1 MRRSRNSV
9 PPSKNGN
16 VLSLESLVFLL
27 GNMANTRDI
36 RIRIKGVKNTR
47 QITRAM
53 QMVATSKM
61 KKAQEAAKSGRPYA
75 LLLADI
81 IVSIADEFEE
91 VTQSYYVER
100 PIKHRGI
107 LVIGTDKGLCG
118 ALNSNLFR
126 ELNEVDSSAKFV
138 SVGKRATQY
147 LSRTRKDLLADFSL
161 PDKPTFSEIRKIVE
175 FLLNSYD
182 EGRIDTIEVLFTSF
196 INTLRQEPELIRL
209 FPLNDL
215 DSMTNKLHERF
226 GQPDHV
232 APKDTR
238 EILFEDR
245 DAVLS
250 EIASLYL
257 KQEVFQLVLEAQASE
272 HSARMV
278 AMKTATDNAGN
289 LIDDL
294 TLQYN
299 RARQAAITQ
308 EILEISAASFSE

>member
-1 MRRSRNSV
+1 
-9 PPSKNGN
+9 
-16 VLSLESLVFLL
+16 
-27 GNMANTRDI
+27 MANTRDI

-232 APKDTR
+232 APKATR

>member
-1 MRRSRNSV
+1 
-9 PPSKNGN
+9 
-16 VLSLESLVFLL
+16 
-27 GNMANTRDI
+27 MANTRDI

-75 LLLADI
+75 LLLADV

-161 PDKPTFSEIRKIVE
+161 PDKPTFSEIRKLVE